1 MSTERPQSLA
11 EELANSLTHG
21 MGLLL
26 SLAALPVLVLAALAD
41 GDPWRIAAATVYGAS
56 LVLLY
61 TTSTL
66 YHAVRQART
75 KAFFRRCDHAAIY
88 LLIAGTYTPFVL
100 GPLRGAWGWSLF
112 GIIWGL
118 AVAGVFFKA
127 VFGIRLQ
134 HLSTALYLLMGWLVV
149 VAAVPL
155 VQNLSWTALGW
166 LLAGGVCSTG
176 GVVFYVLDQRLR
188 YAHAIWHLFVL
199 AGSAAHFWAVL
210 GWAVRR
216 AVS

>member
-88 LLIAGTYTPFVL
+88 LLIAGTYTPFSLVT
-100 GPLRGAWGWSLF
+100 LRGAWGWALF
-112 GIIWGL
+112 GTVWGL
-118 AVAGVFFKA
+118 AVV
-127 VFGIRLQ
+127 GILKELILGRDRIP
-134 HLSTALYLLMGWLVV
+134 SVPLYIAMGWLAVI
-149 VAAVPL
+149 AAVPL
-155 VQNLSWTALGW
+155 FQQLPGWGLAW
-166 LLAGGVCSTG
+166 LLAGGLLYTAG
-176 GVVFYVLDQRLR
+176 IVFYANDERWR
-188 YAHAIWHLFVL
+188 HAHGVWHLFVL
-199 AGSAAHFWAVL
+199 GGTACHYFTVL
-210 GWAVRR
+210 YFVC
-216 AVS
+216 